1 VGAVSY
7 LNTKPL
13 IYGLEQGLM
22 KDKVELVMDY
32 PANIAA
38 ALINNDIDLGL
49 VPVAIIP
56 DLKTAEIISDYCIS
70 CDGEV
75 GSVCLFSEV
84 PIDEIERVL
93 LDYQSRTSVELARL
107 LINDYW
113 KIDPFIEKGG
123 IDLRT
128 KISGTTAA
136 VIIGDRAFEQKKK
149 STYSYDL
156 GLAWKQHTGLPFVFA
171 TWVSNKQLAPEFIE
185 GFNQANEYGLAHIDK
200 IVRQNPYEFFD
211 LEAYYTRFINYRL
224 GAANRQGLKEFLKK
238 LAQRKLNE
246 IPFS

>member
-1 VGAVSY
+1 MGAVSY

-13 IYGLEQGLM
+13 IYGLEQGMM
-22 KDKVELVMDY
+22 KDKIDLVMDY
-32 PANIAA
+32 PAKIAA
-38 ALINNDIDLGL
+38 ALMNNDIDLGL

-56 DLKTAEIISDYCIS
+56 ELETAEIVSNYCIS

-84 PIDEIERVL
+84 PIEEIERVL

-107 LINDYW
+107 LLTEYW
-113 KIDPFIEKGG
+113 KIEPHIEKGG
-123 IDLRT
+123 IDIRT
-128 KISGTTAA
+128 KITGNKAA
-136 VIIGDRAFEQKKK
+136 VIIGDRAFEQKKI
-149 STYSYDL
+149 SAYSYDL

-171 TWVSNKQLAPEFIE
+171 TWVSNKPLTPEFIKE
-185 GFNQANEYGLAHIDK
+185 FNQANEYGLAHIDT
-200 IVRQNPYEFFD
+200 IVKQNPYKFFD

-238 LAQRKLNE
+238 LAQRKLNQ